1 MEERF
6 EISFSEGGVGTLET
20 IITAG
25 LAKAVEKTLDTVTGD
40 DNHGWDC
47 TIKDTITELKVTCWG
62 VTKEEAQEKALKEIW
77 EEIEDFENEREKEE
91 EEERE
96 HEKERIRL
104 EEEEAERKR
113 ISEDSSNNES
123 STEKGC
129 AKIIAWIVGIGLAAY
144 LVIWLAINVV
154 LPIAL
159 LNSALILTILSFVF
173 KKQKTLFASLSLVG
187 GVYMLLDA
195 TNGWFSANFVEDIV
209 KDPVWI
215 SAFIY
220 INAAA
225 IGLSV
230 WSLIK
235 PVWMRTEK
243 IDSTDKRKPLIL
255 KGLIIVA
262 IFIATA
268 IAPLIYHVVHNRFIQ
283 KTNHNE
289 INYQYQSDAQN
300 NENGESKTQTTIIE
314 NQVIVDTYLGTIGEK
329 EFKLFIEKVE
339 GENVEGYNVTGSN
352 RRPVKGKIVNIR
364 TEPTGLGGNYTIYK
378 LILTEPGDDK
388 WDGEFNIDLWISDI
402 DRHGQGNW
410 KSYNGKLER
419 QIKIKDRLNE

>member
-25 LAKAVEKTLDTVTGD
+25 LAKAVEKTLDIVTGD

-113 ISEDSSNNES
+113 ISESSSNNES

-144 LVIWLAINVV
+144 LVIWLAINIV
-154 LPIAL
+154 LPVAL

-173 KKQKTLFASLSLVG
+173 KKQKKLFASLSLFG

-195 TNGWFSANFVEDIV
+195 TNGWFSANFVEDVV

-235 PVWMRTEK
+235 PVWMRTEQ
-243 IDSTDKRKPLIL
+243 IDPTEKRKKIIIRATVVL
-255 KGLIIVA
+255 LIIVSIA
-262 IFIATA
+262 IVPLMYHILQNSQNDHISNISNISTKNKVMTMTFKDYATGDNAYLVFEEVSTHEEYYFMITSDTRNKFIGLELLLEDEYSEFGEVANPKY
-268 IAPLIYHVVHNRFIQ
+268 INKKFVVEV
-283 KTNHNE
+283 TSE
-289 INYQYQSDAQN
+289 
-300 NENGESKTQTTIIE
+300 IIE
-314 NQVIVDTYLGTIGEK
+314 MNGP
-329 EFKLFIEKVE
+329 E
-339 GENVEGYNVTGSN
+339 GEV
-352 RRPVKGKIVNIR
+352 IIR
-364 TEPTGLGGNYTIYK
+364 I
-378 LILTEPGDDK
+378 
-388 WDGEFNIDLWISDI
+388 F
-402 DRHGQGNW
+402 HV
-410 KSYNGKLER
+410 
-419 QIKIKDRLNE
+419 

>member
-25 LAKAVEKTLDTVTGD
+25 LAKAVEKTLDKATGD

-47 TIKDTITELKVTCWG
+47 TIIDTITELKVTCWG

-104 EEEEAERKR
+104 EEEEAERRR

-123 STEKGC
+123 STENGL
-129 AKIIAWIVGIGLAAY
+129 AKIIAWIVGIGLAIY
-144 LVIWLAINVV
+144 VVIWLAINIV
-154 LPIAL
+154 LPVAL

-173 KKQKTLFASLSLVG
+173 KKQKNLFASLSLVG

-209 KDPVWI
+209 KEPVWI

-235 PVWMRTEK
+235 PIWMRTEQ
-243 IDSTDKRKPLIL
+243 IDPTEKRKKIIIRATVVL
-255 KGLIIVA
+255 LIIVSIA
-262 IFIATA
+262 IV
-268 IAPLIYHVVHNRFIQ
+268 PLMYHIL
-283 KTNHNE
+283 
-289 INYQYQSDAQN
+289 QN
-300 NENGESKTQTTIIE
+300 SQNDHISNISNISTKNKVMTMT
-314 NQVIVDTYLGTIGEK
+314 
-329 EFKLFIEKVE
+329 FKD
-339 GENVEGYNVTGSN
+339 YVTGDNAYLVFEEDSTHEEYYFIITSDTRN
-352 RRPVKGKIVNIR
+352 KFN
-364 TEPTGLGGNYTIYK
+364 GLE
-378 LILTEPGDDK
+378 LLLE
-388 WDGEFNIDLWISDI
+388 DGIANLV
-402 DRHGQGNW
+402 GTQG
-410 KSYNGKLER
+410 
-419 QIKIKDRLNE
+419 